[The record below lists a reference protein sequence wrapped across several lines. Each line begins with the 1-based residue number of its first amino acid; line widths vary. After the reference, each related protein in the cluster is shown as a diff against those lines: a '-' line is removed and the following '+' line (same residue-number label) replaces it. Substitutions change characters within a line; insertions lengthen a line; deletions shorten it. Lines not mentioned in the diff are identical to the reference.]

1 MSKRIIFLFPI
12 LGSLIGIYGYAYDLP
27 ILFWFGALICLI
39 NILLDFLVGLTK
51 SPFIPLC
58 FIVYFAF
65 TKSTWYE
72 GIGFGAIVYTALFT
86 LLGTAFMLIGARIMS
101 KKL

>member
-1 MSKRIIFLFPI
+1 MLV
-12 LGSLIGIYGYAYDLP
+12 GIYGHAYDLP
-27 ILFWFGALICLI
+27 ILFWFGALICLA
-39 NILLDFLVGLTK
+39 NLILDLLSGQTK

-65 TKSTWYE
+65 TESTWYE
-72 GIGFGAIVYTALFT
+72 GIGLGAIVYTALFT
-86 LLGTAFMLIGARIMS
+86 LLGTAIMLVGAKIMN